1 MALDLART
9 SYTQDDCK
17 KAYSQGNIM
26 NAVLLTPRQKQVLE
40 FVRTEIT
47 TKHIPPTR
55 KEIATHFGFLS
66 ANAAEEHLR
75 ALARHGVITLLPGTS
90 RGIRL
95 IGAVE
100 VPSHVDP
107 IPQN

>member
-1 MALDLART
+1 
-9 SYTQDDCK
+9 
-17 KAYSQGNIM
+17 M
-26 NAVLLTPRQKQVLE
+26 NAVFLTTRQKQILD
-40 FVRTEIT
+40 FVRSEIH
-47 TKHIPPTR
+47 TKQLPPTR

-66 ANAAEEHLR
+66 ANAAEEHLK
-75 ALARHGVITLLPGTS
+75 ALARHGVIQLIPGTS

-107 IPQN
+107 IPQS